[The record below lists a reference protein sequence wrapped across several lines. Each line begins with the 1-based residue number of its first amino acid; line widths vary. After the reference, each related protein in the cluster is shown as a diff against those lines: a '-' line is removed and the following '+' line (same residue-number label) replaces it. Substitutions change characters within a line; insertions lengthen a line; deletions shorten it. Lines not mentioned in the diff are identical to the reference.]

1 MAVCHNARRCPRVN
15 DLSLNFGFLFQP
27 AGFDIGDALIAYQ
40 STDSYALAFAVG
52 LVNTLV
58 MALLSGAGAL
68 LLGVLVGVGLVVSNR
83 VSESALK
90 VFVELMR
97 NLPKLLL
104 LLAIYVVM
112 VNSLPVVREA
122 LNPLPGVYLSNRG
135 LAFPGFDFSLGEF
148 SVPEIG
154 LFGFQGGWELQT
166 QFVALWLTLVL
177 YHGAQIGEI
186 VRGGLQALPKG
197 QWEAAE
203 ALGLPMAQRLRRVVL
218 PQVIRQIMPS
228 LTSQFVNLLK
238 NTSIGLAVG
247 FSDLMAVASTTINQA
262 FKPVEVMLVIMLV
275 YLLIG
280 LLLSSVLNALSA
292 RQRPWH

>member
-1 MAVCHNARRCPRVN
+1 MN

-112 VNSLPVVREA
+112 VNSLPVVR
-122 LNPLPGVYLSNRG
+122 
-135 LAFPGFDFSLGEF
+135 
-148 SVPEIG
+148 
-154 LFGFQGGWELQT
+154 
-166 QFVALWLTLVL
+166 
-177 YHGAQIGEI
+177 
-186 VRGGLQALPKG
+186 
-197 QWEAAE
+197 
-203 ALGLPMAQRLRRVVL
+203 
-218 PQVIRQIMPS
+218 
-228 LTSQFVNLLK
+228 
-238 NTSIGLAVG
+238 
-247 FSDLMAVASTTINQA
+247 
-262 FKPVEVMLVIMLV
+262 
-275 YLLIG
+275 
-280 LLLSSVLNALSA
+280 
-292 RQRPWH
+292 